1 LNDFVHG
8 SSALDMTNQLY
19 HNWMFQVGQGLH
31 QGGQD
36 GQENDSR
43 LTLRKSPTARSQ
55 AFYPKSL
62 AS

>member
-1 LNDFVHG
+1 
-8 SSALDMTNQLY
+8 
-19 HNWMFQVGQGLH
+19 MFQVGQGLH

-55 AFYPKSL
+55 AFYPKRHPSPKHQKAWL
-62 AS
+62 LNLSPS

>member
-1 LNDFVHG
+1 
-8 SSALDMTNQLY
+8 
-19 HNWMFQVGQGLH
+19 MFQVGQGLH